1 MIKKLLY
8 VASFVVFIVGGVATF
23 VFYTTT
29 GQDVLMKRAATTL
42 FSQRVNLIDGM
53 RVTVCGS
60 ASPLGNDTGRAQACI
75 AVLTPEHFFLFD
87 VGAGS
92 QVRIAQA
99 RLPLAR
105 INGVFLTHFHSDHI
119 AALPDVNLASW
130 IQGRSL
136 PLQVFGPA
144 GVGNVV
150 AGFNAAYRL
159 DRDYRT
165 AHHGSGLLA
174 PERGPMEANTI
185 APGSTVWQ
193 DDTLT
198 ITAFIV
204 DHVPIEPAVGY
215 RVDYGGRS
223 VVISGD
229 TNVTDGLFLAA
240 SNADLLLHDA
250 LSRPLLDP
258 MIEAAAASGT
268 PRLSTIMSDV
278 IDYHADATL
287 LPARTRA
294 AGIKQLV
301 LYHMVPIPS
310 NALAKKIFVRD
321 LPDNIIMAEDLQSF
335 YLPRNSTE
343 IIIHH
348 P

>member
-1 MIKKLLY
+1 MMKKLLY
-8 VASFVVFIVGGVATF
+8 VASFVVFIAGGVATF

-29 GQDVLMKRAATTL
+29 GQDVFMKRAATTL
-42 FSQRVNLIDGM
+42 FSQRVNLIDGI

-60 ASPLGNDTGRAQACI
+60 ASPLGNYTSRAQACI

-130 IQGRSL
+130 VQGRSL

-144 GVGNVV
+144 GVENVV
-150 AGFNAAYRL
+150 AGFNEAYRL

-185 APGSTVWQ
+185 TPDSIVWQ
-193 DDTLT
+193 DGTLT

-204 DHVPIEPAVGY
+204 DHAPIEPAVGY

-250 LSRPLLDP
+250 LYRPLLDP
-258 MIEAAAASGT
+258 MIEAAATSAV
-268 PRLSTIMSDV
+268 PELSTIMSDV
-278 IDYHADATL
+278 IDYHADASL
-287 LPARTRA
+287 LPTRTTA

-301 LYHMVPIPS
+301 LYHMVPTPP
-310 NALAKKIFVRD
+310 NALAAKIFVRD
-321 LPDNIIMAEDLQSF
+321 LPDNVIMAEDLQSF
-335 YLPRNSTE
+335 DLPRHSTE